1 MDNDV
6 FRINNCYI
14 DSININFGIDEIVT
28 LNWKIKALTY
38 EKVATIPSAYLDRS
52 EKAGFLKGRLSIMQ
66 FNRQSTD
73 YNLPL
78 LGGELSISNK
88 IVPLSTPIVSEQ
100 LATNRRVKVEE
111 RSVEGSIS
119 VYLRN
124 GSGRSMQLLSSML
137 SSIATINDLTD
148 ITVNLGGSSG
158 SRLVIQLP
166 TTIISL
172 PSIDIKDVVATNI
185 SLSPIETAVGVNDDI
200 KIIFYN

>member
-1 MDNDV
+1 
-6 FRINNCYI
+6 
-14 DSININFGIDEIVT
+14 
-28 LNWKIKALTY
+28 
-38 EKVATIPSAYLDRS
+38 
-52 EKAGFLKGRLSIMQ
+52 
-66 FNRQSTD
+66 
-73 YNLPL
+73 
-78 LGGELSISNK
+78 
-88 IVPLSTPIVSEQ
+88 
-100 LATNRRVKVEE
+100 
-111 RSVEGSIS
+111 
-119 VYLRN
+119 
-124 GSGRSMQLLSSML
+124 ML